1 MAEQGYQLSEGVLRE
16 IKRRLADQ
24 ALEITNLK
32 RSLAHSS
39 VRRHQVMYLP
49 SLPREVKFRNDSIE
63 DVPPY
68 AVMKVTGGVA
78 GPLITIDK
86 PDTTFCRLYLVNGK
100 STVKQ
105 GQTGGG
111 TWLSESD
118 YVAYNDTDGEPAV
131 GEVWGPK
138 PGQWTL
144 EKWHAGFTIQG
155 HAITVEDVDVVL
167 AVQHHVNNLIGKADA
182 DIDHEASGACSVYM
196 GEAGSETD
204 TTWNVTAFNRTEDIA
219 EGDWVSL
226 TCMNGQWYCAG
237 LECPTEE
244 DE

>member
-1 MAEQGYQLSEGVLRE
+1 MIPADIRAAFLRKGW
-16 IKRRLADQ
+16 KRF
-24 ALEITNLK
+24 TC
-32 RSLAHSS
+32 S
-39 VRRHQVMYLP
+39 
-49 SLPREVKFRNDSIE
+49 E
-63 DVPPY
+63 DVPPF
-68 AVMKVTGGVA
+68 AVMRVA
-78 GPLITIDK
+78 SADTKDGEIVYTTAK
-86 PDTTFCRLYLVNGK
+86 PDATFCRHYMVNGPFYVTAGQEGLC
-100 STVKQ
+100 STLADAGFVQ
-105 GQTGGG
+105 
-111 TWLSESD
+111 
-118 YVAYNDTDGEPAV
+118 YNSASTPAV

-144 EKWHAGFTIQG
+144 EKHSCGFEIQG
-155 HAITVEDVDVVL
+155 GVKTTAGVTAVV
-167 AVQHHVNNLIGKADA
+167 AVQHHVNMLIGKADA

-244 DE
+244 EE